1 MARIGVEQ
9 SLSAVSEI
17 LQEKGYEVIELKEEQ
32 DAKNCDVCV
41 ITGQDM
47 NVMGI
52 QTIVTEGSVINAH
65 GLSADEIGR
74 LVEEKMNIQH

>member
-9 SLSAVSEI
+9 SLSAVSQT
-17 LQEKGYEVIELKEEQ
+17 LLEKGYEVVELKKEQ
-32 DAKNCDVCV
+32 DAKSCDVCV
-41 ITGQDM
+41 ITGQDQ
-47 NVMGI
+47 NIMGI

-74 LVEEKMNIQH
+74 LVEEKINLQH

>member
-9 SLSAVSEI
+9 SLSAVSET

-41 ITGQDM
+41 ITGQDVNM
-47 NVMGI
+47 MGI

-65 GLSADEIGR
+65 GLSANEVSR
-74 LVEEKMNIQH
+74 LVEEKINIQH